1 MSNAKYINSSGRK
14 VIEYYP
20 PDSIMVDLHFIL
32 TQNRMLTRNMPYMV
46 LEKRIVGDH
55 VTAIRLLEFH
65 EKDGV
70 ISLSVQ
76 ELESK
81 KKYLL
86 SANMDYDGD
95 MWIWSIADYPT
106 LMAGTVKMTG

>member
-1 MSNAKYINSSGRK
+1 
-14 VIEYYP
+14 
-20 PDSIMVDLHFIL
+20 
-32 TQNRMLTRNMPYMV
+32 
-46 LEKRIVGDH
+46 LEH
-55 VTAIRLLEFH
+55 YH